1 MNASHTASLSAS
13 APVSAPVSAP
23 ASSDAGFNADADAA
37 GARSRRLQTLVVAVA
52 AVLALVL
59 LWSMVSVLQA
69 QVAKAEQREA
79 LIQAQ
84 RQEVA
89 RCWQQGASAL
99 MVRAC
104 VADVRW
110 RTANALDES
119 YGLPGR
125 VRPVAVS
132 DVSLVSLR

>member
-1 MNASHTASLSAS
+1 MNASHTARLSAS
-13 APVSAPVSAP
+13 APVSAPV
-23 ASSDAGFNADADAA
+23 SSDAGFNADADAA
-37 GARSRRLQTLVVAVA
+37 GVRSRLQTLVVAVA

-79 LIQAQ
+79 LIQTQ